1 MQKVDLIVRGEAL
14 IMAAGDAAEQASWCR
29 DGAVAIKDG
38 VIQASGPYADISTVY
53 EASDIHCRQAGLIIP
68 GLINAH
74 THAAMT
80 LFRGMADDLPLK
92 NWLEEYIFPAEAEL
106 TPELVALGTELACA
120 EMIRCGTTGFVDMY
134 MFEDTV
140 AETTDRVGM
149 RAWVGEGIF
158 DFPSPAFANGK
169 DALSETE
176 RMISKWQ
183 GHDLITVTIDPHT
196 PYTCSAELLE
206 MSRTLSAR
214 SGTMVVI
221 HLAETRWEDSEI
233 RRRQGMSPVAYL
245 DHLGLL
251 NDHLLAVHC
260 VVLDDRD
267 INIMAERGV
276 RVAHCPESNLKLGSG
291 VAPVWKFI
299 RSGIVT
305 ALGTDGAASN
315 NDLDLLGEMDSAA
328 KLPKGVMENPELVSA
343 GEALAMATSWA
354 ADALGQH
361 DLGRLEPGCRAD
373 LAVIDLNQAHLRP
386 CYNPV
391 SHVVY
396 AVRGGDVQDVMVN
409 GRFLM
414 KDRKLLTIDE
424 EGLLRQVEEAHKRWC

>member
-1 MQKVDLIVRGEAL
+1 VQQVDLIVRGEVL
-14 IMAAGDAAEQASWCR
+14 VMATGGTAEQTSWCK

-38 VIQASGPYADISTVY
+38 VVQASGPYVDISSVY
-53 EASDIHCRQAGLIIP
+53 EAADIHHRKSGLIIP

-74 THAAMT
+74 THAAMA

-92 NWLEEYIFPAEAEL
+92 NWLEEHIFPAEASL

-134 MFEDTV
+134 LFEDTV
-140 AETTDRVGM
+140 AETTSRVGM
-149 RAWVGEGIF
+149 RAWVGEGVF

-169 DALSETE
+169 EALAETE

-183 GHDLITVTIDPHT
+183 GHDLITVTVDPHT
-196 PYTCSAELLE
+196 PYTCSTELLE
-206 MSRTLSAR
+206 MSRALSVRTGA
-214 SGTMVVI
+214 MVVT

-233 RRRQGMSPVAYL
+233 RRRHGMSPVAYL

-251 NDHLLAVHC
+251 NNQLLAVHC
-260 VVLDDRD
+260 VVLDDHD
-267 INIMAERGV
+267 INIMAKRGV
-276 RVAHCPESNLKLGSG
+276 RIVHCPESNLKLGSG

-299 RSGIVT
+299 RSGIMTV
-305 ALGTDGAASN
+305 LGTDGAASN

-328 KLPKGVMENPELVSA
+328 KLPKGVMEDPELVSA
-343 GEALAMATSWA
+343 SQALAMSTSWA
-354 ADALGQH
+354 ADALGRH
-361 DLGRLEPGCRAD
+361 DLGRLEPGCQAD
-373 LAVIDLNQAHLRP
+373 IAVIDLNQAHLRP

-391 SHVVY
+391 SQVVY
-396 AVRGGDVQDVMVN
+396 AARGGDVQDVMVN

-424 EGLLRQVEEAHKRWC
+424 DGLLRKVEEAHRRWI